1 MSKKPKAKKKKT
13 AVTILREKLVY
24 DGAGQL
30 DLAAQ
35 KKALELYCRN
45 NNIAIEDHHYSDETY
60 VYWGDFRTFLAC
72 IKDKSFKPDLMLF
85 TSWEIVAPL
94 LDRFPQ
100 TLKILADYKV
110 KLKSIKTDIQKHA
123 LHKL

>member
-1 MSKKPKAKKKKT
+1 MKKNKKT
-13 AVTILREKLVY
+13 KKLKSAVTILREKPIYENDPATLEW
-24 DGAGQL
+24 
-30 DLAAQ
+30 Q

-45 NNIAIEDHHYSDETY
+45 NNISIDDHHYADETY
-60 VYWGDFRTFLAC
+60 VYWGDFKTFLAC

-100 TLKILADYKV
+100 TFKILADHGV
-110 KLKSIKTDIQKHA
+110 ALKSIKKDILKHA
-123 LHKL
+123 LNK

>member
-1 MSKKPKAKKKKT
+1 MSKKTKVKKKS
-13 AVTILREKLVY
+13 AVIIIREKLIHS
-24 DGAGQL
+24 GADQL
-30 DLAAQ
+30 DFAMQ

-45 NNIAIEDHHYSDETY
+45 NNISIDDHHYADETY
-60 VYWGDFRTFLAC
+60 VYWGDFKTFLAC

-100 TLKILADYKV
+100 TFKVLADHGV
-110 KLKSIKTDIQKHA
+110 ALKSIKKDILKHA
-123 LHKL
+123 LNK